1 MKGQK
6 EYNIILLTFFINKQQ
21 KTKFMKKLF
30 LSLSIVAT
38 LLCSCNTKKDTNT
51 LRSEYILKDD
61 GTLEKIYPLT
71 LSLDSVKVYRMDKK
85 DTLRV
90 FSIDASK
97 NGSYVLK
104 SDNDTYYLEIRN
116 GFFEFG
122 GVKFKT
128 KRRY

>member
-1 MKGQK
+1 
-6 EYNIILLTFFINKQQ
+6 
-21 KTKFMKKLF
+21 MKKLF
-30 LSLSIVAT
+30 LSLSIVTT
-38 LLCSCNTKKDTNT
+38 LLCSCNTKKDTTT
-51 LRSEYILKDD
+51 LRSEYILKND

-71 LSLDSVKVYRMDKK
+71 LSLDSVKVYRMDEK

-128 KRRY
+128 KRQ